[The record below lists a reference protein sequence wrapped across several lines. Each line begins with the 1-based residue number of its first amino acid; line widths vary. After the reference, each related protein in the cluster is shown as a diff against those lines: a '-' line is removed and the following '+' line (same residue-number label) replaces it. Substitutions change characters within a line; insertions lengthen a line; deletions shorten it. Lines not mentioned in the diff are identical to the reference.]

1 MCRLYGKVCI
11 LCKMRRIFLHING
24 PSISSLVN
32 IQRVLS
38 EDEFPTVISN
48 RFFLNRV
55 WFHISRFI
63 PGFPEYEG
71 LHDFRCFAEKTILPS
86 TEATELD
93 KLHVFL
99 RLVPNACFP
108 RLCHS
113 LQVSRHSHTLNVLQ
127 RLVPWYVFPRSG
139 FATSFLV
146 LCISYMF
153 SLENDPFVHVYI
165 TLIYSYWVEL
175 QTTYL
180 DHTFSFVHLAPKT
193 NQ

>member
-1 MCRLYGKVCI
+1 M
-11 LCKMRRIFLHING
+11 F
-24 PSISSLVN
+24 S
-32 IQRVLS
+32 
-38 EDEFPTVISN
+38 
-48 RFFLNRV
+48 
-55 WFHISRFI
+55 
-63 PGFPEYEG
+63 
-71 LHDFRCFAEKTILPS
+71 
-86 TEATELD
+86 
-93 KLHVFL
+93 
-99 RLVPNACFP
+99 

-127 RLVPWYVFPRSG
+127 RLAQWYVFPRSG
-139 FATSFLV
+139 FAVSFRV

-193 NQ
+193 NQREDKKGVRETSNQCVQERRLRH

>member
-1 MCRLYGKVCI
+1 MNSLLSSVTGFSSIESGFISPASYQV
-11 LCKMRRIFLHING
+11 FLRKTGYMTSGALQKN
-24 PSISSLVN
+24 N
-32 IQRVLS
+32 
-38 EDEFPTVISN
+38 TV
-48 RFFLNRV
+48 
-55 WFHISRFI
+55 
-63 PGFPEYEG
+63 
-71 LHDFRCFAEKTILPS
+71 LPS

-93 KLHVFL
+93 KLRVFL
-99 RLVPNACFP
+99 RLVPNACFS

-113 LQVSRHSHTLNVLQ
+113 LQVSRHSYTLNVLQ
-127 RLVPWYVFPRSG
+127 RLVLWYVFPRSG

-153 SLENDPFVHVYI
+153 SLENDTFVHVYI

-193 NQ
+193 NQREGKKGVRETSNQCVQERRLRH